1 MCLVTV
7 LSALPDQAPARKEKT
22 ACTAWRS
29 RARWLLAGST
39 RTQTL
44 ITRPRW
50 MSPGA
55 LLGTQSFPTTR
66 SGYRRLLG
74 WLREFGEIQAIAV
87 ESTGP
92 YAAALVRFLRE
103 HDITAVEVNQPHESS
118 RLRWCNGW
126 GARRRKMRCTGW
138 RDVAVKV
145 AGPPHRTA
153 LVGARGCSHAAG
165 HSIRRYRPWLTVCDA
180 PRAWRLLGA

>member
-1 MCLVTV
+1 MHSMAQQSTLVVGGVDSHSDTHHAA
-7 LSALPDQAPARKEKT
+7 ALDE
-22 ACTAWRS
+22 
-29 RARWLLAGST
+29 
-39 RTQTL
+39 
-44 ITRPRW
+44 
-50 MSPGA
+50 PGA

-126 GARRRKMRCTGW
+126 GARRRKMRCAGW
-138 RDVAVKV
+138 VTWAVEV
-145 AGPPHRTA
+145 AGPPRRTA
-153 LVGARGCSHAAG
+153 V
-165 HSIRRYRPWLTVCDA
+165 
-180 PRAWRLLGA
+180 

>member
-1 MCLVTV
+1 MHSMAQQSTLVVGGVDSHSDTHHAA
-7 LSALPDQAPARKEKT
+7 ALDE
-22 ACTAWRS
+22 
-29 RARWLLAGST
+29 
-39 RTQTL
+39 
-44 ITRPRW
+44 
-50 MSPGA
+50 PGA

-87 ESTGP
+87 ESTGS

-138 RDVAVKV
+138 RDV
-145 AGPPHRTA
+145 GGEGGRSSCEHEMQQ
-153 LVGARGCSHAAG
+153 GGSM
-165 HSIRRYRPWLTVCDA
+165 
-180 PRAWRLLGA
+180 